1 MSLSPEQIAKA
12 QDYNTKVEGVRWNHA
27 ELPEPLRSL
36 EVGSAAFAE
45 RVAAMQVEEELFE
58 DGKLGPRT
66 VQALI
71 ERRIEEEARAESAGA
86 QDLGFWVQG
95 AAWPEPARVRDVT
108 APLVGESLDKY
119 LYRMGVRHFTAYE
132 LTRLPKW
139 RRNVEPIREDWPNIV
154 PAARLAEVLRW
165 ELGGEPLLV
174 QSGYRPRRYNR
185 AIGGA
190 KNSQH
195 IAFRA
200 LYLSLDSEQAA
211 DEGRQRRLYEA
222 AAKLFAKYGAE
233 LKMGLGF
240 YSAKRGT
247 TVSID
252 AGFAMRT
259 WNGDNVKAVLKELG
273 LAVPG

>member
-12 QDYNTKVEGVRWNHA
+12 QDYNTKVEGVRWTHA
-27 ELPEPLRSL
+27 DLPEPLRSL
-36 EVGSAAFAE
+36 EVGSAEFAE
-45 RVAAMQVEEELFE
+45 RVAAMQVEEELYE

-66 VQALI
+66 LQALV
-71 ERRIEEEARAESAGA
+71 ERRIEEEVLAEASAP

-95 AAWPEPARVRDVT
+95 AAWPEPAKVREVG
-108 APLVGESLDKY
+108 APLVGESLDQY
-119 LYRMGVRHFTAYE
+119 LHRMGARHFSAYE

-154 PAARLAEVLRW
+154 PAVRLAEILRW
-165 ELGGEPLLV
+165 ELGGEPILV

-190 KNSQH
+190 TNSQH
-195 IAFRA
+195 IPFRA

-211 DEGRQRRLYEA
+211 DEGRQRRLYEV
-222 AAKLFAKYGAE
+222 AAKLLATYGAE

-240 YSAKRGT
+240 YAAKRGT

-252 AGFAMRT
+252 TGFALRT
-259 WNGDNVKAVLKELG
+259 WNGDNVKGVLKELG
-273 LAVPG
+273 LAMPA